1 MMTDSLPTA
10 EELQRLGQDILDW
23 SDQNPRPMPW
33 NNLSDPYQIWIAEV
47 ILQQTRVAQGISY
60 FKDFI
65 EKFPDVYTLAEASEE
80 EVMRVWE
87 GLGYYSRARN
97 LHAAARYVV
106 LEYNGVMPDN
116 YQDLL
121 KLKGVGPYTAAAV
134 ASFAYEEPVGV
145 VDGNVK
151 RVIARIFGIEES
163 IDEPSVH
170 RHIQAVVNEAVRY
183 FTPSEFNQ
191 AIMNFGA
198 LQCRPA
204 SPGCSGCPFGD
215 FCVAYLEDLTAE
227 LPVRRKTLKK
237 KEKSLHFGIYMSGG
251 KVALQKNNSSNIWK
265 GLYLFPPVADPAAE
279 TGKTENPLRPMEIT
293 PWILTHMKL
302 RIHFYRLEEYPND
315 WKETQEITMIKSKNL
330 DNFALPRPLRLFLK
344 KNSRKL
350 GI

>member
-1 MMTDSLPTA
+1 
-10 EELQRLGQDILDW
+10 
-23 SDQNPRPMPW
+23 MPW

-60 FKDFI
+60 FLDFT
-65 EKFPDVYTLAEASEE
+65 EKFPDVYALAKASEE

-106 LEYNGVMPDN
+106 QECDGVMPDN

-134 ASFAYEEPVGV
+134 ASFAYEEAVGV

-170 RHIQAVVNEAVRY
+170 RHIQAVVNKAIHF

-204 SPGCSGCPFGD
+204 GPDCSGCPLRD
-215 FCVAYLEDLTAE
+215 FCVAYLEDLTSE
-227 LPVRRKTLKK
+227 LPVRKKNLKK
-237 KEKSLHFGIYMSGG
+237 KEKSLHFGIYISGG
-251 KVALQKNNSSNIWK
+251 KVALQKNISSNIWK
-265 GLYLFPPVADPAAE
+265 GLYLFPPVTAQPVE
-279 TGKTENPLRPMEIT
+279 TGKTENPLRLMEVT

-302 RIHFYRLEEYPND
+302 RIHYYRLEEYPYE
-315 WKETQEITMIKSKNL
+315 WKETEEITMIKSKNL